1 MLDKILVLDVLDEAL
16 KTGGEFAEVF
26 FEDKITNSLLMGN
39 HKIES
44 SAFDITC
51 GVGIRVT
58 KGFFYA
64 YVSTNDLTRDGLLK
78 AAHKAAQAIKSEK
91 RNVQIN
97 FVEEK
102 FKTVHPVLLNPL
114 DVSKQEKKEYLSVL
128 SQKAYAKSDKIK
140 RIEASVL
147 DKTQKVLIANSEG
160 LWVEDKRTYTALSL
174 SATVDNGQEVY
185 EDFSRKGAMK
195 GFEQV
200 KNIDL
205 EAFAEEVVSGA
216 VEQFSA
222 VNCPAGKMPVVI
234 SNNGGVLFH
243 EACGHSLE
251 ATSVA
256 IGASVFA
263 GKKGQKIASDKVTL
277 VDDGT
282 IPSAWGSLN
291 VDDEGVKTRR
301 NTLIKDGELVGYLVD
316 RFNGQRM
323 NEQPTGSSR
332 RQDYTFAPTSRMNN
346 TYVLSGTSDPQ
357 EIVASVKKG
366 LYITKFGGGSVQPAT
381 GDFNFTVY
389 KAYVIENG
397 KVGKPVKGAKLIGN
411 SADVLMNI
419 DMVGNDEKVSGTGM
433 CGSASGSVPVCHGM
447 PTLHISSIT
456 VGGQK

>member
-16 KTGGEFAEVF
+16 KTGGDFAEVF
-26 FEDKITNSLLMGN
+26 FEDRITNNILMGN
-39 HKIES
+39 RKVES
-44 SAFDITC
+44 SVFDITC
-51 GVGIRVT
+51 GVGIRVI
-58 KGFFYA
+58 KGFFYS

-91 RNVQIN
+91 RNIHIN

-102 FKTVHPVLLNPL
+102 FNSSHPVLLNPL
-114 DVSKQEKKEYLSVL
+114 DVSKQEKKEYLASL
-128 SQKAYAKSDKIK
+128 SEKAYAQSDKVK
-140 RIEASVL
+140 RIEANIL
-147 DKTQKVLIANSEG
+147 DKTQNVLIANSEG
-160 LWVEDKRTYTALSL
+160 LWVEDKRVYTALGL
-174 SATVDNGQEVY
+174 SATVDDGVNVY
-185 EDFSRKGAMK
+185 EDFTRKGAMK

-205 EAFAEEVVSGA
+205 DLFAQDVVSGA
-216 VEQFSA
+216 MEQFSA

-234 SNNGGVLFH
+234 SNDGGVLFH

-263 GKKGQKIASDKVTL
+263 GKKGQKIASDKVSL

-282 IPSAWGSLN
+282 IPNAWGSLN

-323 NEQPTGSSR
+323 GEKPTGSSR
-332 RQDYTFAPTSRMNN
+332 RQDYTYAPTSRMNN
-346 TYVLSGTSDPQ
+346 TYVLSGTSEPED
-357 EIVASVKKG
+357 IVASVKNG
-366 LYITKFGGGSVQPAT
+366 LYITKFGGGSVQPQT
-381 GDFNFTVY
+381 GDFNFTVH
-389 KAYVIENG
+389 KAYLIENG
-397 KVGKPVKGAKLIGN
+397 KVGQAVKGAKLIGN

>member
-1 MLDKILVLDVLDEAL
+1 MRDKIVVLDVLDEAL
-16 KTGGEFAEVF
+16 KTGGDFAEVF
-26 FEDKITNSLLMGN
+26 FEDKITNNLMMGN
-39 HKIES
+39 HKIETS
-44 SAFDITC
+44 VFDITC
-51 GVGIRVT
+51 GVGIRII
-58 KGFFYA
+58 KGFFYS

-91 RNVQIN
+91 QNVQIN
-97 FVEEK
+97 FAQEK
-102 FKTVHPVLLNPL
+102 FKSAHPISLNPL
-114 DVSKQEKKEYLSVL
+114 DVSKQEKKEYLSSL
-128 SQKAYAKSDKIK
+128 SQKASAKSNQIK
-140 RIEASVL
+140 RIEANIL
-147 DKTQKVLIANSEG
+147 DKTQNVLIANSEG
-160 LWVEDKRTYTALSL
+160 LWVEDRRVYTALGL
-174 SATVDNGQEVY
+174 SATVDDGINSY
-185 EDFSRKGAMK
+185 EEFSRKGAMK

-205 EAFAEEVVSGA
+205 DAFAEEVVSGA

-222 VNCPAGKMPVVI
+222 INCPAGKMPVVI
-234 SNNGGVLFH
+234 SNDGGVLFH

-263 GKKGQKIASDKVTL
+263 GKKGQKIASEKVTL

-282 IPSAWGSLN
+282 IPNAWGSLN

-323 NEQPTGSSR
+323 GEAPTGSSR

-346 TYVLSGTSDPQ
+346 TYVLSGSSTPEEMIS
-357 EIVASVKKG
+357 AVKNG

-381 GDFNFTVY
+381 GDFNFTVH
-389 KAYVIENG
+389 KAYLIEDG